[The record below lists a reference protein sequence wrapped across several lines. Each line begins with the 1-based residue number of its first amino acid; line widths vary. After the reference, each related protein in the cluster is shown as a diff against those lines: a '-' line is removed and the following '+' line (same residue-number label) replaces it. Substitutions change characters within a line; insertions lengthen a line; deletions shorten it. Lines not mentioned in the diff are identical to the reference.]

1 MFTFKHVTLRKQ
13 GDVILDNICL
23 HIASGER
30 VALLGASGAGKS
42 TLLQLMREQ
51 CPNTIA
57 WCPQDGAMV
66 PPLSVFHN
74 IYMGSL
80 DRHNALY
87 NLRNLIYPKAK
98 ERRAVSAIANTLG
111 IAEKLFTSIDKLSGG
126 QAQRTALGRAL
137 YAQKTTLLA
146 DEPVSSL
153 DELQGG
159 NLLRHAL
166 SAHNTSV
173 IALHDQFLA
182 LSCFDRVIGLRN
194 GKIVIDQPTASLH
207 HNDLL
212 PLYGQHR

>member
-13 GDVILDNICL
+13 GDVILDDICL

-51 CPNTIA
+51 QPNTIA

-80 DRHNALY
+80 DRHHALY

-98 ERRAVSAIANTLG
+98 ERRAVNAIANALG
-111 IAEKLFTSIDKLSGG
+111 LAEKLFTSIDKLSGG

-137 YAQKTTLLA
+137 YAQKATLLA

-159 NLLRHAL
+159 SLLRYAL
-166 SAHNTSV
+166 SAHSTSV

-182 LSCFDRVIGLRN
+182 LSCFDRIIGLRN
-194 GKIVIDQPTASLH
+194 GKILIDQPAASLN

-212 PLYGQHR
+212 PLYGQQR

>member
-1 MFTFKHVTLRKQ
+1 MFKFEHHTLRKQ
-13 GDVILDNICL
+13 GVVILDDISL

-51 CPNTIA
+51 HPCAVA

-80 DRHNALY
+80 DRHHALY

-98 ERRAVSAIANTLG
+98 ERRAIHALANALG
-111 IAEKLFTSIDKLSGG
+111 LAEKLFTSIDRLSGG

-137 YAQKTTLLA
+137 YAQKNTLLA

-159 NLLRHAL
+159 KLLRHAL
-166 SAHNTSV
+166 STHTTAV

-182 LSCFDRVIGLRN
+182 LSCFDRVVGLHN
-194 GKIVIDQPTASLH
+194 GKILIDQPAASLSH
-207 HNDLL
+207 YDLL
-212 PLYGQHR
+212 ALYGQVR